1 MLAARASGISHPS
14 RVEAPRPILF
24 ILRLATLLDHL
35 TPTIAATA
43 LADAMRAHE
52 LIARRARN
60 QCRRVEAL
68 VLAAI
73 ATPVA

>member
-1 MLAARASGISHPS
+1 ML
-14 RVEAPRPILF
+14 L

-43 LADAMRAHE
+43 LADAMRAHQ
-52 LIARRARN
+52 LITRRARN
-60 QCRRVEAL
+60 QGRRVEAL

-73 ATPVA
+73 ATAVA

>member
-1 MLAARASGISHPS
+1 ML
-14 RVEAPRPILF
+14 L
-24 ILRLATLLDHL
+24 ILRRAALLNNL

-43 LADAMRAHE
+43 LADAMRAHQ
-52 LIARRARN
+52 LIACRARN

-73 ATPVA
+73 ATAVA